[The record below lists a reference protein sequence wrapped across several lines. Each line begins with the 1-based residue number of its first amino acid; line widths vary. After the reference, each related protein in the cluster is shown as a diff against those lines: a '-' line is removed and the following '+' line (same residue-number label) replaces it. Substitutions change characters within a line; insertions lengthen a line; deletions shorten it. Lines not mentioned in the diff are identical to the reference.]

1 MAQAFKFQ
9 EEQKDKLT
17 AMLQELESFT
27 VASDEMNPKFNPDA
41 MYFEQAVEAINQA
54 NKFSQ
59 LINT

>member
-1 MAQAFKFQ
+1 
-9 EEQKDKLT
+9 
-17 AMLQELESFT
+17 MLQELESFT